1 VQGYSDD
8 NDRSEGDFDDRVP
21 AIPRKAVGLDR
32 RVRCRS
38 RNAPGPALAA
48 DPHTD
53 ASQSDVGHDVAH
65 EDAHADGAYGDSGHN
80 CSHADQPAVGVTM
93 TDRDNLPAPG
103 LPDESP
109 WEGVDN
115 PRKRAFL
122 TALAELGTRVAA
134 ADAAGVHRTV
144 LYTRTWAEDEAFQR
158 ALKVADRLA
167 ADRLEAEAYRRAVHG
182 VERPAG
188 WYRGKP
194 GGMVREYS
202 DNLLMFKLKGALP
215 EKYAARLEL
224 KGGLANIDVS
234 QLPDAALERLLAGE
248 HPLSVLA
255 SLAEPPALPPGRD
268 VGPNPD
274 HDEEA

>member
-1 VQGYSDD
+1 
-8 NDRSEGDFDDRVP
+8 
-21 AIPRKAVGLDR
+21 
-32 RVRCRS
+32 
-38 RNAPGPALAA
+38 
-48 DPHTD
+48 
-53 ASQSDVGHDVAH
+53 VAH
-65 EDAHADGAYGDSGHN
+65 EDAHADGAHGDTGHN
-80 CSHADQPAVGVTM
+80 GSHADQPALGITM
-93 TDRDNLPAPG
+93 TDRNNLPAPG

-158 ALKVADRLA
+158 ALQVAERLA

-215 EKYAARLEL
+215 EKYAERLEL

-274 HDEEA
+274 RDGEA